1 MFGKIIFIA
10 YFQAIQLIDTI
21 KTDGRSLW
29 DMILTLV
36 YTANRLNKSIE
47 IVNIIAL
54 LKWNDTEYKI
64 DSSTCDMSLYLCLYV

>member
-54 LKWNDTEYKI
+54 LK
-64 DSSTCDMSLYLCLYV
+64 